1 MAGVICASKMSV
13 YLLHYLSTGRL
24 RVPVEYVDNTP
35 EITDDTKLVYLL
47 PTTTGE
53 GICSTSLV
61 DFLVTEHNQFIK
73 DCYNNLPLKF
83 YDKQ

>member
-1 MAGVICASKMSV
+1 MWMKVWLAVLLW
-13 YLLHYLSTGRL
+13 YLTGRL
-24 RVPVEYVDNTP
+24 RVPVEYVDNAP
-35 EITDDTKLVYLL
+35 EITDDTKLIYLL

-61 DFLVTEHNQFIK
+61 DFLVAQHNEFIK
-73 DCYNNLPLKF
+73 YCYKNLPSKY